1 MNIFESILVFIIG
14 SCVGS
19 FLNVC
24 IYRLPLDMS
33 IVFPFSFC
41 PKCKKSLNWYD
52 NLPLIG
58 YIKLKA
64 KCRFCKEP
72 ISFRYFLVELLTA
85 LLFLAAFIKSRYCFN
100 YEFVWLI
107 ILYSV
112 CIVSSFIDIDYRAI
126 PAYLCVLGILLAL
139 LINIIRSVYLFNA
152 TLFMHMDFSQIP
164 IVKSFV
170 GIFIGLGFVYF
181 FKLLGD
187 FGLDIYLKL
196 TKKDSIEGEKESLG
210 LGDVDFIGMVGA
222 FLGWQM
228 SILTFFLAPIVS
240 LIYGIYIIIN
250 KKSHLIA
257 YLPFLSIAAVIAS
270 LWGDKIIRLLF
281 KY

>member
-1 MNIFESILVFIIG
+1 
-14 SCVGS
+14 
-19 FLNVC
+19 
-24 IYRLPLDMS
+24 
-33 IVFPFSFC
+33 
-41 PKCKKSLNWYD
+41 
-52 NLPLIG
+52 
-58 YIKLKA
+58 
-64 KCRFCKEP
+64 
-72 ISFRYFLVELLTA
+72 
-85 LLFLAAFIKSRYCFN
+85 
-100 YEFVWLI
+100 
-107 ILYSV
+107 
-112 CIVSSFIDIDYRAI
+112 
-126 PAYLCVLGILLAL
+126 
-139 LINIIRSVYLFNA
+139 
-152 TLFMHMDFSQIP
+152 MHMDFSQIP